1 MAVTELCAHAFST
14 EQQLT
19 EEQIYNQKPQ
29 AQYNEKQTRSFWR
42 KVKDNL
48 PVLGAMIAASVA
60 IVTMSFN
67 NHTTLRHQQDTQFDE
82 ALRRLGD
89 RDNCIV
95 RAGAAAFLAGM
106 AQRQPRYFHSAFVQ
120 LFSGLILERSSLTL
134 DSIRTS
140 FNDLTATNPV
150 RALKILAMLNTT
162 FSRALTQ
169 AFIGLCA
176 VRGAGAIRVSQTSF
190 EKTQKLWLAL
200 ISARLKHCLI
210 RCREDFILV
219 TTRES

>member
-120 LFSGLILERSSLTL
+120 LFSGLILERSSLTARL
-134 DSIRTS
+134 DPHLVQRPYRDESRQGS
-140 FNDLTATNPV
+140 Q
-150 RALKILAMLNTT
+150 ILAMLNTT
-162 FSRALTQ
+162 FSRSLTQ

-190 EKTQKLWLAL
+190 EK
-200 ISARLKHCLI
+200 
-210 RCREDFILV
+210 
-219 TTRES
+219 

>member
-1 MAVTELCAHAFST
+1 MAVTELCALAFST

-60 IVTMSFN
+60 IVTISFN

-106 AQRQPRYFHSAFVQ
+106 AQSALLSLRVRAAFFGVDLGKEQLNARLDPHLVQRPYRDESRQGSQNSRDVKHH
-120 LFSGLILERSSLTL
+120 LFSCPHPSVHRTLCGSWSRS
-134 DSIRTS
+134 
-140 FNDLTATNPV
+140 N
-150 RALKILAMLNTT
+150 
-162 FSRALTQ
+162 
-169 AFIGLCA
+169 
-176 VRGAGAIRVSQTSF
+176 
-190 EKTQKLWLAL
+190 
-200 ISARLKHCLI
+200 
-210 RCREDFILV
+210 
-219 TTRES
+219 

>member
-67 NHTTLRHQQDTQFDE
+67 NHTTLRHQQDTESEANEIVEFQFGGVVCIERRDRE
-82 ALRRLGD
+82 EWKIAWMITPALL
-89 RDNCIV
+89 
-95 RAGAAAFLAGM
+95 
-106 AQRQPRYFHSAFVQ
+106 HS
-120 LFSGLILERSSLTL
+120 
-134 DSIRTS
+134 
-140 FNDLTATNPV
+140 
-150 RALKILAMLNTT
+150 
-162 FSRALTQ
+162 
-169 AFIGLCA
+169 
-176 VRGAGAIRVSQTSF
+176 
-190 EKTQKLWLAL
+190 
-200 ISARLKHCLI
+200 
-210 RCREDFILV
+210 
-219 TTRES
+219 

>member
-60 IVTMSFN
+60 IVTMSLN

-106 AQRQPRYFHSAFVQ
+106 VQRQPRYFHSAFVQ

-190 EKTQKLWLAL
+190 EKTQKL
-200 ISARLKHCLI
+200 
-210 RCREDFILV
+210 
-219 TTRES
+219 